1 MKQLLL
7 MAALVSLSTS
17 ALATDTIPLSP
28 DYRKDDMVW
37 IGADIG
43 KADIDTNN
51 ADDGYHGQFKLGYD
65 INQYAAI
72 YGGIGAVSVV
82 NGENISFAQ
91 MGVKLTKPITER
103 FSLYATLGGVSALSG
118 DVSQQL
124 KANLGIGAS
133 YAITPRVSTQF
144 GFDLKKD
151 FAINPLENTDV
162 TAIYWG
168 LTYHFD
174 RPDTSRKVI
183 QQINIIR

>member
-7 MAALVSLSTS
+7 MAALASLSTS

-43 KADIDTNN
+43 KASIDTNT
-51 ADDGYHGQFKLGYD
+51 ADDGYHGQVKLGYD

-72 YGGIGAVSVV
+72 YGGIGGISVID
-82 NGENISFAQ
+82 GENISFAQ
-91 MGVKLTKPITER
+91 MGVKLTKPLTER
-103 FSLYATLGGVSALSG
+103 LSLYATLGGVSALSG

-124 KANLGIGAS
+124 KGNLGIGAS
-133 YAITPRVSTQF
+133 YAITPRVSTQL
-144 GFDLKKD
+144 GIDLKKGI
-151 FAINPLENTDV
+151 AINSFENTDV
-162 TAIYWG
+162 NTLYWG

-183 QQINIIR
+183 QQVNIIR